1 MKPFDGDIDDYR
13 RLVLEGPQTRG
24 AQRSSVRN
32 EAQERRRAAAGQ
44 REQTAPLRKKIRET
58 EALIDKLQ
66 KEIQRIDVRL
76 ADPALY
82 ARDSAGIV
90 EQGKA
95 RADAVRALAEAEER
109 WLELSADHENQS
121 AGTL

>member
-1 MKPFDGDIDDYR
+1 MDDYR
-13 RLVLEGPQTRG
+13 RLVLERPANSRRS
-24 AQRSSVRN
+24 QRVAARN

-44 REQTAPLRKKIRET
+44 REQTAPLRKKITET

-82 ARDSAGIV
+82 ARDPAGIV
-90 EQGKA
+90 EHGKA
-95 RADAVRALAEAEER
+95 RADAVRALAEAEEH
-109 WLELSADHENQS
+109 WLALSADHENQS